1 MHARLA
7 EIVEYLDSTR
17 MELLDAVNAVP
28 PEQRDRRPTP
38 EGWSVAEI
46 LDHLYKVEAGSA
58 NLLARRLARAK
69 EAGLA
74 PERETSSLLA
84 CMDAY
89 QFEDRSR
96 KRTAPDLVRPRSDVP
111 ADAALGELVAVRAA
125 LLDTLREG
133 DGYDLTTVTATHPA
147 LGEINMYQW
156 TVFIGKHEL
165 RHVAQVRA
173 THDALGGAGHSP
185 ATPAP

>member
-17 MELLDAVNAVP
+17 TELLDAVDAVP
-28 PEQRDRRPTP
+28 PDQRDRRPTP
-38 EGWSVAEI
+38 DGWSVAEI

-69 EAGLA
+69 ESGLG

-89 QFEDRSR
+89 DYADRTR
-96 KRTAPDLVRPRSDVP
+96 KRTAPEVVSPRADVS
-111 ADAALGELVAVRAA
+111 AAAALAELVAVRAA
-125 LLDTLREG
+125 LLDTLRDG
-133 DGYDLTTVTATHPA
+133 DGFDLTMVTATHVV

-156 TVFIGKHEL
+156 AVFIGRHEL
-165 RHVAQVRA
+165 RHAAQVRLVHEALRGARDEQA
-173 THDALGGAGHSP
+173 TA
-185 ATPAP
+185 AP

>member
-17 MELLDAVNAVP
+17 TELLDAVNAVP
-28 PEQRDRRPTP
+28 PDQRDRRPTP

-58 NLLARRLARAK
+58 NLLARRLARAR

-89 QFEDRSR
+89 GFEDRSR
-96 KRTAPDLVRPRSDVP
+96 KRTAPDLVRPRADVP

-133 DGYDLTTVTATHPA
+133 DGYDLTMVTATHPV
-147 LGEINMYQW
+147 LGEINLYQW
-156 TVFIGKHEL
+156 VVFIGKHEL

-173 THDALGGAGHSP
+173 TLEALRGAGDEQ
-185 ATPAP
+185 ATTAP